1 MPLGLS
7 HPLSARCGLLALL
20 TLPVCGSA
28 LAGDVTTPKG
38 VVELFTSQGCASCP
52 PADAALKKLVHQGD
66 VVALSYHVDYWNYL
80 GWTDTLSSKENTE
93 RQYGYAH
100 SMGRSGVYTPQAII
114 NGRRHV
120 KGMDLPAIN
129 TVVSELTARGEGMT
143 VPVGV
148 SMQDDQMVIDIGPGE
163 GRAEIV
169 VAYFTKKED
178 VEVQRGENSGRT
190 MEYWHSVYDVQTVG
204 MWDGKPQKITLPTKT
219 LGRSKKDGCAVLL
232 QTSSPKG
239 EPAAI
244 LGAALIMA
252 GRKRHD

>member
-1 MPLGLS
+1 MPLGNF
-7 HPLSARCGLLALL
+7 HLLTVPRSVALL
-20 TLPVCGSA
+20 MAFLFCGNA
-28 LAGDVTTPKG
+28 WAGDVTSPKG

-52 PADAALKKLVHQGD
+52 PADAALKKLVQQGD

-114 NGRRHV
+114 NGRQHV

-129 TVVSELTARGEGMT
+129 SLVETMTGKGEGMT

-148 SMQDDQMVIDIGPGE
+148 SMKDDQMVIDIGPGQ
-163 GRAEIV
+163 GRADIV
-169 VAYFTKKED
+169 VAYFTKKEE

-204 MWDGKPQKITLPTKT
+204 MWDGKPQKITLPAKT

-244 LGAALIMA
+244 LGATLIMA
-252 GRKRHD
+252 GRKRQE